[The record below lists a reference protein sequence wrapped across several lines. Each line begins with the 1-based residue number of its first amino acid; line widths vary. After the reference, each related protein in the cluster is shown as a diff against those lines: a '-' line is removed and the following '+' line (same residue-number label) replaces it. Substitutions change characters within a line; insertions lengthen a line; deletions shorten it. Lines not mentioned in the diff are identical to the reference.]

1 MVEKVSYSFVRSHDD
16 IEAFQMGQWGDQRGK
31 EWSYKPNGMITGI
44 MVSCNEI
51 NNINSLVFKGV
62 DENGNVEYS
71 DTIGCHYKNAFKVGS
86 FNQEECIKVGPWGWP
101 RSSTDEEW
109 SYMLKGGAT
118 TVIKIGFNGDYIKW
132 ISFKNSDE
140 KSEVKHSVQNSNA
153 TSDESHE
160 AITLNWP
167 EEYLVS
173 ITGTLRAPMKD
184 IESLCFYT
192 NQTIYGPFGFMKL
205 TGIPFKFYMKGGIIV
220 GFHGRVG
227 NYFDALGAYIMP
239 FSEFEND
246 AGFKVGPFG
255 GQGGKEWIYK
265 PNDAVTEIT
274 ISHGWVIDSLSFKSV
289 DKNGKAKYSN
299 RYGGEGGDTS
309 DLIQIDWPR
318 EYLTSISG
326 THHTFT
332 KQHVIESLCFQTNK
346 KKHGPF
352 GRTQGS
358 PFDIHLKDR
367 AIVGFHGRANTYIDA
382 IGVYQKDP
390 SS

>member
-1 MVEKVSYSFVRSHDD
+1 MVEKASYSFVRSHDD
-16 IEAFQMGQWGDQRGK
+16 IDAFQMGQWGDQRGK
-31 EWSYKPNGMITGI
+31 EWSYKPNGTITGI

-71 DTIGCHYKNAFKVGS
+71 DTIGCHYKNAFKKVGS

-101 RSSTDEEW
+101 WSSTDEEW

-132 ISFKNSDE
+132 ISFKSSDE
-140 KSEVKHSVQNSNA
+140 KSEVKHSVQNSNT

-173 ITGTLRAPMKD
+173 ITGTLRGPMKD

-192 NQTIYGPFGFMKL
+192 NQTIYGPFGHMQW
-205 TGIPFKFYMKGGIIV
+205 TGIPFSFYMKGGIIV

-239 FSEFEND
+239 FSEFKND

-289 DKNGKAKYSN
+289 DKMARPSIQTDMVVKA
-299 RYGGEGGDTS
+299 GIPPT
-309 DLIQIDWPR
+309 W
-318 EYLTSISG
+318 
-326 THHTFT
+326 
-332 KQHVIESLCFQTNK
+332 
-346 KKHGPF
+346 
-352 GRTQGS
+352 
-358 PFDIHLKDR
+358 
-367 AIVGFHGRANTYIDA
+367 
-382 IGVYQKDP
+382 
-390 SS
+390 